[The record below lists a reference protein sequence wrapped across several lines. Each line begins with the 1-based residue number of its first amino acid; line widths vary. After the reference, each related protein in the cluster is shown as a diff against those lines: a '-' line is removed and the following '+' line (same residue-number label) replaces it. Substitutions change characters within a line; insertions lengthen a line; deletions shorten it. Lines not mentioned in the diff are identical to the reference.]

1 MRVDRF
7 FETARERYRI
17 RLRRE
22 AGLPAPWTDDPVF
35 REYRFC
41 NVFREDDWTTTWF
54 RTYVREP
61 LLNASPRRQILATVA
76 FRTFNLIETGE
87 RILPIL
93 LGRRGWDTARVLKA
107 MEGARQIVTGAYMV
121 HTPYGMDKLHG
132 CCWMMDKF
140 IEGGYV
146 DQLLQLLRLPAS
158 RRFLQTAHAIIQEAP
173 CHGHFTAYEIV
184 TDLSHS
190 VLRGAPDLLTWA
202 NPGPGAQRGLALVA
216 GRGFGR
222 GATDRD
228 DMLFVMREL
237 LRLSRPESHYWPE
250 QWPSWTMREVEH
262 WLCEFAK
269 YESARRGGH
278 MKRRFKP

>member
-1 MRVDRF
+1 MRVDRY

-22 AGLPAPWTDDPVF
+22 AGQPAPWTDDPVL

-41 NVFREDDWTTTWF
+41 NVFREDDKTTAWF
-54 RTYVREP
+54 RDNVRLP
-61 LLNASPRRQILATVA
+61 LLGAPPRRQILATVA
-76 FRTFNLIETGE
+76 FRTFNLIETGQ

-93 LGRRGWDTARVLKA
+93 LGKGWDTPRVLKA

-121 HTPYGMDKLHG
+121 HTPYGMKKLEG
-132 CCWMMDKF
+132 CCWVMDQF
-140 IEGGYV
+140 IQGSYAN
-146 DQLLQLLRLPAS
+146 QLLRLPPS
-158 RRFLQTAHAIIQEAP
+158 RHTLQAAHAIIQEAP

-190 VLRGAPDLLTWA
+190 VLRGAPDVLTWA
-202 NPGPGAQRGLALVA
+202 NPGPGAQRGLALVT
-216 GRGFGR
+216 GRAFGR
-222 GATDRD
+222 GVTDRD

-237 LRLSRPESHYWPE
+237 LRLSRPGSGYWPE
-250 QWPSWTMREVEH
+250 EWPSWTMREVEH

-278 MKRRFKP
+278 MKRRYKP